1 MYSLKAEFFDTQVEK
16 DWAALDYGE
25 EKMARIDRMLSLARV
40 QPGMR
45 ILEPGCGTGRLTRI
59 LDERIGPS
67 GNLIA
72 LDISKKM
79 IDACL
84 RNTSW
89 KAHVQVACASVE
101 EYPLPQ
107 RSFDAILCHQVFPH
121 FDDKRRVLKLFA
133 ALLKS
138 SGNLALF
145 HFAGSAAINQVH
157 RKAHAAVRNDLI
169 PPEKA
174 MRSMLRSA
182 GFEIDRLEDQND
194 EYLLISHLIR

>member
-1 MYSLKAEFFDTQVEK
+1 MYSCKAEFFDSQVDAEWARVAYSAEK
-16 DWAALDYGE
+16 VAKIA
-25 EKMARIDRMLSLARV
+25 RMLDLARV

-59 LDERIGPS
+59 LDDRLGPS
-67 GNLIA
+67 GRLIA
-72 LDISKKM
+72 LDISRKM

-84 RNTSW
+84 RYASW
-89 KAHVQVACASVE
+89 KAHVEVVCASVE
-101 EYPLPQ
+101 DYPLPW
-107 RSFDAILCHQVFPH
+107 RSFDAVLCHQVFPH
-121 FDDKRRVLKLFA
+121 FDNKRRVLKLFA

-138 SGNLALF
+138 SGNLAIF

-174 MRSMLRSA
+174 MRRMLRSA
-182 GFEIDRLEDQND
+182 GFEINHFEDQDD
-194 EYLLISHLIR
+194 EYVLISHVMR